1 MVWGAFFQTGSFH
14 IIRLQQRHLQRDSAQ
29 TEPISRCD
37 NDSGDPVRVSVIA
50 DNQNCRNGNGVN
62 GQDEAIRAAAL
73 VVDDGKITA
82 GGTNERVSRIV
93 LLFNAT
99 DLAHLQSRRIH
110 SLTD

>member
-1 MVWGAFFQTGSFH
+1 MVFFFKQDRSTLSDCSHGTCNGF
-14 IIRLQQRHLQRDSAQ
+14 SAQ
-29 TEPISRCD
+29 TEPISQCD
-37 NDSGDPVRVSVIA
+37 NDSGDPVRVSVVA
-50 DNQNCRNGNGVN
+50 DNQSVAMKMDKTIRLEPPHF
-62 GQDEAIRAAAL
+62 DEE
-73 VVDDGKITA
+73 KITA